1 MSELCLPELTQQ
13 LVQTL
18 KLQALQ
24 QELRVDLSK
33 IPSLQSLPSSSAL
46 PTKKEEQKPATPI
59 TLKPITTKPKPAK
72 KQSSTKPTLQTN
84 AIKKD
89 LCNTPP
95 PVIEESFHDIE
106 KSVFKHFSTQTW
118 HKSPLD
124 DTEAKQAQN
133 SLSSETKLAP
143 CLIILEKTE
152 ELRSVFFQNLAHTLS
167 FYLGSTEIIST
178 SQAIHIEKDRMEK
191 EVKLMLSDETFPS
204 QLSDK
209 AKDPSKNTCTF
220 KSIPLIILSHSEA
233 YTNQADK
240 KKLLWNEIKKHL
252 SHIL

>member
-13 LVQTL
+13 LFQAL

-24 QELRVDLSK
+24 QELRIDLSK
-33 IPSLQSLPSSSAL
+33 IPSLKDLPSRSVP
-46 PTKKEEQKPATPI
+46 PTKKEEKPVAPLVLKPAA
-59 TLKPITTKPKPAK
+59 KPKPSKQQANK
-72 KQSSTKPTLQTN
+72 KNILQSNVVKT
-84 AIKKD
+84 D

-106 KSVFKHFSTQTW
+106 KSIFKHFSTQTW

-124 DTEAKQAQN
+124 DSEAKQAQLH
-133 SLSSETKLAP
+133 LSSETKLAP
-143 CLIILEKTE
+143 CLIILDKPE

-167 FYLGSTEIIST
+167 FYLENTEIIST
-178 SQAIHIEKDRMEK
+178 SQAIHIEKDRIEK
-191 EVKLMLSDETFPS
+191 EVKLILSSEAFSS
-204 QLSDK
+204 QLSSK
-209 AKDPSKNTCTF
+209 EKDSPKNACTF

-233 YTNQADK
+233 YTNQSDK
-240 KKLLWNEIKKHL
+240 KKHLWNEIKKHL